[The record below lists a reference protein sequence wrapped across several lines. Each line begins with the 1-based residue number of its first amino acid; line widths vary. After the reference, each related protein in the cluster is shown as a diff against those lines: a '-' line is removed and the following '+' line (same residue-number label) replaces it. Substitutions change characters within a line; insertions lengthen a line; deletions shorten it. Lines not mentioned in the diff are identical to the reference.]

1 MPNSQ
6 VQVSLSVVEG
16 RPAATSLK
24 IAECFDK
31 EHKNVLADIR
41 NLLADCPDEFGR
53 LNFQPSSYTN
63 EQGKTQPMY
72 IVYFDGFM
80 LLVMGYTGKK
90 ALQMKL
96 AMRAKLEAQKQH
108 PLPNGWRLRK
118 GASPKVIE
126 RAEHC
131 THGEAVPIEKAVD
144 AWCAEK
150 NIRRLDALAAI
161 RVRFGLKIFDRPPRH
176 LHDDILAWIN
186 EQRGTSGKKPKLAA
200 RGKLSNKE
208 LAAAVA
214 PALPAAEEGMEND
227 RVSGSFPKL
236 AQRLAECGKQLDK
249 YCAKLRY
256 QGEETPGFPGF
267 ALSLAEA
274 VEENMAAMRAS
285 MEVMDTW
292 LKYIKIICRSAAEQ
306 IRQEKTA

>member
-96 AMRAKLEAQKQH
+96 AYIEAFNAMRTKLEAAKKKE
-108 PLPNGWRLRK
+108 LPHADSPITPPMQAIIQMLVKAKVEQLPDNKSRK
-118 GASPKVIE
+118 GYYPQVY
-126 RAEHC
+126 
-131 THGEAVPIEKAVD
+131 G
-144 AWCAEK
+144 
-150 NIRRLDALAAI
+150 
-161 RVRFGLKIFDRPPRH
+161 RFNNHFGIPRY
-176 LHDDILAWIN
+176 
-186 EQRGTSGKKPKLAA
+186 T
-200 RGKLSNKE
+200 E
-208 LAAAVA
+208 L
-214 PALPAAEEGMEND
+214 PQSRM
-227 RVSGSFPKL
+227 
-236 AQRLAECGKQLDK
+236 
-249 YCAKLRY
+249 
-256 QGEETPGFPGF
+256 
-267 ALSLAEA
+267 AEA
-274 VEENMAAMRAS
+274 VQYLVNLEIRPAKKIAPAPEQKKLEAELEEPVILDGETYKHGKRLFDQLADLKMRAES
-285 MEVMDTW
+285 LREIIHIMARPGKRMVNISPEKQVLYDNMDDAVNGAVTGMNIAFYN
-292 LKYIKIICRSAAEQ
+292 LRSACR
-306 IRQEKTA
+306 IGSRTDFCKW

>member
-1 MPNSQ
+1 
-6 VQVSLSVVEG
+6 
-16 RPAATSLK
+16 
-24 IAECFDK
+24 
-31 EHKNVLADIR
+31 
-41 NLLADCPDEFGR
+41 
-53 LNFQPSSYTN
+53 
-63 EQGKTQPMY
+63 
-72 IVYFDGFM
+72 
-80 LLVMGYTGKK
+80 
-90 ALQMKL
+90 
-96 AMRAKLEAQKQH
+96 MRAKLEAQKQH

>member
-96 AMRAKLEAQKQH
+96 AYIEAFNAMRTKLEAAKKKE
-108 PLPNGWRLRK
+108 LPHADSPITPPMQAIIQTLVKAKVEQLPDNKSRK
-118 GASPKVIE
+118 GYYPQVY
-126 RAEHC
+126 
-131 THGEAVPIEKAVD
+131 G
-144 AWCAEK
+144 
-150 NIRRLDALAAI
+150 
-161 RVRFGLKIFDRPPRH
+161 RFNNHFGIPRY
-176 LHDDILAWIN
+176 
-186 EQRGTSGKKPKLAA
+186 T
-200 RGKLSNKE
+200 E
-208 LAAAVA
+208 L
-214 PALPAAEEGMEND
+214 PQSRM
-227 RVSGSFPKL
+227 
-236 AQRLAECGKQLDK
+236 
-249 YCAKLRY
+249 
-256 QGEETPGFPGF
+256 
-267 ALSLAEA
+267 AEA
-274 VEENMAAMRAS
+274 VQYLVNLEIRPAKKIAPAPEQKKLDAELEEPVTLDRETYKHGKRLFDQLADLKMRVESLREIIHIMARPGKRQVNISPEKQVLYDNMDDAVNGAVTGMNIAFYN
-285 MEVMDTW
+285 
-292 LKYIKIICRSAAEQ
+292 LRSACR
-306 IRQEKTA
+306 IGSRTDFCKW

>member
-96 AMRAKLEAQKQH
+96 AYIEAFNAMRTKLEAAKKKE
-108 PLPNGWRLRK
+108 LPHADSPITPPMQAIIQMLVKAKVEQLPDNKSRK
-118 GASPKVIE
+118 GYYPQVY
-126 RAEHC
+126 
-131 THGEAVPIEKAVD
+131 G
-144 AWCAEK
+144 
-150 NIRRLDALAAI
+150 
-161 RVRFGLKIFDRPPRH
+161 RFNNHFGIPRY
-176 LHDDILAWIN
+176 
-186 EQRGTSGKKPKLAA
+186 T
-200 RGKLSNKE
+200 E
-208 LAAAVA
+208 L
-214 PALPAAEEGMEND
+214 PQSRM
-227 RVSGSFPKL
+227 
-236 AQRLAECGKQLDK
+236 
-249 YCAKLRY
+249 
-256 QGEETPGFPGF
+256 
-267 ALSLAEA
+267 AEA
-274 VEENMAAMRAS
+274 VQYLVNLEIRPAKKIAPAPEQKKLEAELEEPVILDGETYKHGKRLFDQLADLKMRAES
-285 MEVMDTW
+285 LREIIHIMARPGKRQVNISPEKQVLYDNMDDAVNGAVTGMNIAFYN
-292 LKYIKIICRSAAEQ
+292 LRSACR
-306 IRQEKTA
+306 IGSRTDFCKW

>member
-96 AMRAKLEAQKQH
+96 AYIEAFNAMRAKLEAQKQH

-118 GASPKVIE
+118 GQ
-126 RAEHC
+126 
-131 THGEAVPIEKAVD
+131 VP
-144 AWCAEK
+144 
-150 NIRRLDALAAI
+150 R
-161 RVRFGLKIFDRPPRH
+161 
-176 LHDDILAWIN
+176 
-186 EQRGTSGKKPKLAA
+186 
-200 RGKLSNKE
+200 
-208 LAAAVA
+208 
-214 PALPAAEEGMEND
+214 
-227 RVSGSFPKL
+227 
-236 AQRLAECGKQLDK
+236 
-249 YCAKLRY
+249 
-256 QGEETPGFPGF
+256 
-267 ALSLAEA
+267 
-274 VEENMAAMRAS
+274 
-285 MEVMDTW
+285 
-292 LKYIKIICRSAAEQ
+292 
-306 IRQEKTA
+306 

>member
-96 AMRAKLEAQKQH
+96 AYIEAFNAMRAKLEAQKQH

-176 LHDDILAWIN
+176 LHDDILAWI
-186 EQRGTSGKKPKLAA
+186 
-200 RGKLSNKE
+200 
-208 LAAAVA
+208 VA

>member
-96 AMRAKLEAQKQH
+96 AYIEAFNAMRAKLEAQKQH

-186 EQRGTSGKKPKLAA
+186 EQRGTSGKKPNWRQGANFPIKSLRPPLPRLYRRRKRAWKTTGCQAHFQSSPSVWPNAA
-200 RGKLSNKE
+200 NSLINI
-208 LAAAVA
+208 A
-214 PALPAAEEGMEND
+214 PNCATRARKRPVFRALRFLWP
-227 RVSGSFPKL
+227 RPWRRTWPPC
-236 AQRLAECGKQLDK
+236 AQAWR
-249 YCAKLRY
+249 
-256 QGEETPGFPGF
+256 
-267 ALSLAEA
+267 
-274 VEENMAAMRAS
+274 
-285 MEVMDTW
+285 
-292 LKYIKIICRSAAEQ
+292 
-306 IRQEKTA
+306 

>member
-96 AMRAKLEAQKQH
+96 AYIEAFNAMRTKLEAAKKKE
-108 PLPNGWRLRK
+108 LPHADAPITPPMQAIIQTLVKAKVEQLPDNKSRK
-118 GASPKVIE
+118 GYYPQVY
-126 RAEHC
+126 
-131 THGEAVPIEKAVD
+131 G
-144 AWCAEK
+144 
-150 NIRRLDALAAI
+150 
-161 RVRFGLKIFDRPPRH
+161 RFNNHFGIPRY
-176 LHDDILAWIN
+176 
-186 EQRGTSGKKPKLAA
+186 T
-200 RGKLSNKE
+200 E
-208 LAAAVA
+208 L
-214 PALPAAEEGMEND
+214 PQSRM
-227 RVSGSFPKL
+227 
-236 AQRLAECGKQLDK
+236 
-249 YCAKLRY
+249 
-256 QGEETPGFPGF
+256 
-267 ALSLAEA
+267 AEA
-274 VEENMAAMRAS
+274 VQYLVNLEIRPAKKIAPAPEQKKLDAELEEPVTLDRETYKHGKRLFDQLADLKMRVESLREIIHIMARPGKRMVNISPEKQVLYDNMDDAVNGAVTGMNIAFYN
-285 MEVMDTW
+285 
-292 LKYIKIICRSAAEQ
+292 LRSACR
-306 IRQEKTA
+306 IGSRTDFCKW

>member
-96 AMRAKLEAQKQH
+96 AYIEAFNAMRTKLEAAKKKE
-108 PLPNGWRLRK
+108 LPHADSPITPPMQAIIQMLVKAKVEQLPDNKSRK
-118 GASPKVIE
+118 GYYPQVY
-126 RAEHC
+126 
-131 THGEAVPIEKAVD
+131 G
-144 AWCAEK
+144 
-150 NIRRLDALAAI
+150 
-161 RVRFGLKIFDRPPRH
+161 RFNNHFGIPRY
-176 LHDDILAWIN
+176 
-186 EQRGTSGKKPKLAA
+186 T
-200 RGKLSNKE
+200 E
-208 LAAAVA
+208 L
-214 PALPAAEEGMEND
+214 PQSRM
-227 RVSGSFPKL
+227 
-236 AQRLAECGKQLDK
+236 
-249 YCAKLRY
+249 
-256 QGEETPGFPGF
+256 
-267 ALSLAEA
+267 AEA
-274 VEENMAAMRAS
+274 VQYLVNLEIRPAKKIAPAPEQKKLDAELEEPVTLDRETYKHGKRLFDQLADLKMRAES
-285 MEVMDTW
+285 LREIIHIMARPGKRQVNISPEKQVLYDNMDDAVNGAVTGMNIAFYN
-292 LKYIKIICRSAAEQ
+292 LRSACR
-306 IRQEKTA
+306 IGSRTDFCKW